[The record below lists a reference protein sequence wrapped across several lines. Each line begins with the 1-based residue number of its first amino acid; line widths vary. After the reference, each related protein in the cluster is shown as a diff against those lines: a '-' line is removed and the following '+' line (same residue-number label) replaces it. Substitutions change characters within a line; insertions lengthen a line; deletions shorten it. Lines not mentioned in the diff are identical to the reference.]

1 MSGVIIGALR
11 LISVVIQRHTFR
23 FTPFTLH
30 NISRECQCLLF
41 RTTTS
46 VALMIPSSAVL
57 LTWMFFLGLWI
68 VYLNSTQR
76 VCVCVEMATNHLLDF
91 RCNFIHITARKLPHH
106 PLLTRNSHQ
115 LLRLT
120 WIFRIFIFSQ
130 LYLAVWCYR
139 CQLSRPVNVTM
150 HLKLQNLKPNV
161 PVDSMGIFV
170 FLRLSLSLSL
180 DEWKCVCDR
189 QPGI

>member
-1 MSGVIIGALR
+1 
-11 LISVVIQRHTFR
+11 
-23 FTPFTLH
+23 
-30 NISRECQCLLF
+30 
-41 RTTTS
+41 
-46 VALMIPSSAVL
+46 
-57 LTWMFFLGLWI
+57 
-68 VYLNSTQR
+68 
-76 VCVCVEMATNHLLDF
+76 MATNHLLDF

-170 FLRLSLSLSL
+170 FLRLSLSLWMSESVYVTGSRAFSVGVTSVQCAYVKPVWVEDNSWPFIWL
-180 DEWKCVCDR
+180 PNTFINIDVFGTFNKSY
-189 QPGI
+189 